1 MSTFTPCSPK
11 PFLWHVAKDL
21 LERYGKDMS
30 HLTVVF
36 PNKRAQLFLNEH
48 FANLSQGPIWSP
60 AYTTISDLF
69 RMHSNLTVPD
79 DIKLVCDLYKSFV
92 AVTGSDETLDQFYSW
107 GEVLL
112 SDFDDIDK
120 SMADTRGIFTNLCD
134 LHSFDSV
141 DYLSD
146 QQIQVLK
153 HFFKGF
159 DEHHNSKLRE
169 KFLRLW
175 SQFGK
180 IYDTYRQILAQQDL
194 AYEGFLFR
202 TVVENERI
210 EFGTSTYVFIGFNAL
225 QEVERRLFKRLKG
238 ESKAEFYWDFDSYYM
253 GGIENE
259 NEAGAQIRKFMMEFP
274 NQLDNDN
281 SEIYDHL
288 RGEKEIVFIG
298 APTDSMQAR
307 YVGSWLQSP
316 SRIEAGNRT
325 AVVLCNEGLLPTVIH
340 SIPSGV
346 EEVNITTGYPLIQTA
361 VASFITQL
369 MELAFFGRA
378 GGKKYRQKYVLA
390 VLHHPFASYLTSR
403 TAELCDQLLSGHRYY
418 PSRDELS
425 LDEGLKLL
433 FRDLEISDSDAGK
446 LYDRNNVVNRWL
458 LEILRNVAI
467 EAQHVT
473 REDPL
478 THESLFRAY
487 TLINRLQS
495 LIEKGDLRVDPTTYQ
510 RLIRQVMA
518 SASVPFHGEP
528 AVGLQVMGVLET
540 RNLDFDHLL
549 ILSCNE
555 GNMPKGLDTPSF
567 IPHSIRSAF
576 GLTTIDNKVGIYAY
590 YFFRMIQRA
599 KDVTIMYGNSADNK
613 NTGEKSRFM
622 LQLMVE
628 ARNDIKHQALAT
640 DQRPTLRERCAIQ
653 KSAEVMRRL
662 HEKDYLSPTAINRY
676 LRCPLQFFFNQVAGI
691 KEPENDNGE
700 IDNRLFGNI
709 FHDASQYIYDEI
721 SGEKQNPTD
730 RTQVWKAGVR
740 NITKQ
745 QLAGVLKNST
755 VVERCLDRAMAE
767 QLFKIPD
774 GGTMPEINGLQIINR
789 NVILHYLRQL
799 LEIDM
804 QLAPFTILGL
814 EGDVFTKIGVTTSEG
829 IRFIKIGGRIDRL
842 DMVTDSEGNRRIR
855 VVDYKTGSK
864 QAASIV
870 NVDDIFD
877 PQNLKSHSDYYL
889 QAMLYSMIVSKSK
902 TLNPLEL
909 PVSPAL
915 LFIQHASKENYNP
928 ILQFGK
934 NRDKVEISDVR
945 IYNEAF
951 ESHLSE
957 LISHI
962 LEPQE
967 DFEPTEDKHTCQT
980 CPYTSICG
988 KTRK

>member
-69 RMHSNLTVPD
+69 RMHSHLT
-79 DIKLVCDLYKSFV
+79 
-92 AVTGSDETLDQFYSW
+92 
-107 GEVLL
+107 
-112 SDFDDIDK
+112 

-210 EFGTSTYVFIGFNAL
+210 EFGTSTYVFVGFNAL

-238 ESKAEFYWDFDSYYM
+238 EGKAEFYWDFDSYYM

-361 VASFITQL
+361 AASFITQL

-567 IPHSIRSAF
+567 IPHSIRKAF
-576 GLTTIDNKVGIYAY
+576 GLTTIDHKVAVYSY
-590 YFFRMIQRA
+590 YFHRLLQRA
-599 KDVTIMYGNSADNK
+599 DDITITFNNSTEDGH
-613 NTGEKSRFM
+613 TGEMSRFVM
-622 LQLMVE
+622 QLMVE
-628 ARNDIKHQALAT
+628 SPHHFIRQSLQTGQTPFTAKPSRTVEKDEAT
-640 DQRPTLRERCAIQ
+640 M
-653 KSAEVMRRL
+653 KKL
-662 HEKDYLSPTAINRY
+662 HEFLTSSNPRPLYPTSINRY
-676 LRCPLQFFFNQVAGI
+676 LRCPLLFYYNDLMGFR
-691 KEPENDNGE
+691 EPDAEEDV
-700 IDNRLFGNI
+700 IDNRTFGNI
-709 FHDASQYIYDEI
+709 FHRASEIIYQEI
-721 SGEKQNPTD
+721 SINGRPIVAADLQ
-730 RTQVWKAGVR
+730 R
-740 NITKQ
+740 
-745 QLAGVLKNST
+745 VLKT
-755 VVERCLDRAMAE
+755 KGIVERAVDQAFREEMFNHAE
-767 QLFKIPD
+767 QMPD
-774 GGTMPEINGLQIINR
+774 LSGLQIINR
-789 NVILHYLRQL
+789 EVIIRYIRRL
-799 LEIDM
+799 LDIDAK
-804 QLAPFTILGL
+804 LAPFTILGT
-814 EGDVFTKIGVTTSEG
+814 EKKVFGQTTITTSEG
-829 IRFIKIGGRIDRL
+829 TFDILLSGYIDRL
-842 DMVTDSEGNRRIR
+842 DQIGNDRIR
-855 VVDYKTGSK
+855 VVDYKTGSRALTHK
-864 QAASIV
+864 VS
-870 NVDDIFD
+870 DIEQLFARPMLRD
-877 PQNLKSHSDYYL
+877 LHPDYYL
-889 QAMLYSMIVSKSK
+889 QTMLYAHIVRNSGQY
-902 TLNPLEL
+902 NPKGL

-915 LFIQHASKENYNP
+915 LFIQHATGDNYDPTLVIDRQPIGDINAHENTFMPLLNQV
-928 ILQFGK
+928 IS
-934 NRDKVEISDVR
+934 EI
-945 IYNEAF
+945 F
-951 ESHLSE
+951 
-957 LISHI
+957 
-962 LEPQE
+962 EPQTP
-967 DFEPTEDKHTCQT
+967 FRPTADRDVCTT
-980 CPYTSICG
+980 CPFSMMCQL
-988 KTRK
+988 